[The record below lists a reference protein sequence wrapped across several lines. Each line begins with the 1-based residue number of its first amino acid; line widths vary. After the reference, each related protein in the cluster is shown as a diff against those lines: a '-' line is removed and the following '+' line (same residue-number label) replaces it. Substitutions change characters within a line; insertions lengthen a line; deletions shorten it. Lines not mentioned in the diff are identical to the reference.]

1 MTKTRFEK
9 GYELVREGLAAARF
23 GAAVSGVVLA
33 GVEKPLSLAV
43 GEAGEDGNYGYNSEE
58 YLARPWRI
66 LSAAMT
72 PYRLFDFTKE
82 GVLKSSVKVFADLTL
97 YANHNANVND
107 WKGFVRNPTWDDANT
122 PPGINALFVIDKVVD
137 PKLARGVETKALRS
151 ASVTIWFEYERSHPT
166 LSNFYDRLGEEVE
179 GQIVRFIVTKI
190 VNAGEVSIV
199 WEGEDPY
206 AKSLAAGGAPPA
218 TETGLEV
225 PANNEGANMKITAAL
240 AVLLAVPAGT
250 ELTPE
255 ALEASI
261 KTLLDAKEVELDAL
275 KTDAALGKQLLSET
289 RTKAETLYKLA
300 KGDKASPDYLKIIQG
315 ADLASARAI
324 VVEYTTQAEESI
336 PLSCPKCGE
345 KLSRQS
351 SAPEGGDSLKTDG
364 KRVEDYKL

>member
-1 MTKTRFEK
+1 
-9 GYELVREGLAAARF
+9 
-23 GAAVSGVVLA
+23 
-33 GVEKPLSLAV
+33 
-43 GEAGEDGNYGYNSEE
+43 
-58 YLARPWRI
+58 
-66 LSAAMT
+66 MT

-82 GVLKSSVKVFADLTL
+82 GVLKSSVKAFADLTL

-107 WKGFVRNPTWDDANT
+107 WKGFVRNPTWDEANT
-122 PPGINALFVIDKVVD
+122 PPGINALFVIDKIVD

-166 LSNFYDRLGEEVE
+166 LSNFYDRLGEEVD

-225 PANNEGANMKITAAL
+225 PDNHGGTDMFKLTAAL
-240 AVLLAVPAGT
+240 AVLLAMAEGT
-250 ELTPE
+250 EVTPE
-255 ALEASI
+255 ALEAKI
-261 KTLLDAKEVELDAL
+261 KGLLDAKQAELDGL
-275 KTDAALGKQLLSET
+275 KVEAALGKQLLTET
-289 RTKAETLYKLA
+289 RTKAETLYKAA

-336 PLSCPKCGE
+336 PLACPKCGE
-345 KLSRQS
+345 KLSRRS
-351 SAPEGGDSLKTDG
+351 STEDENKDKASSLG
-364 KRVEDYKL
+364 KREEDYIV

>member
-1 MTKTRFEK
+1 MPKTRFEK

-43 GEAGEDGNYGYNSEE
+43 GEPGEDGNYGYNIEE

-82 GVLKSSVKVFADLTL
+82 GVLKSSVKAFADLTL

-107 WKGFVRNPTWDDANT
+107 WKGFVRNPTWDEANT

-166 LSNFYDRLGEEVE
+166 LSNFYDRLGEEVD

-218 TETGLEV
+218 HETGLEV
-225 PANNEGANMKITAAL
+225 PDNNGGTDMFKLTATL
-240 AVLLAVPAGT
+240 SVLLSMAEGT

-255 ALEASI
+255 ALEA
-261 KTLLDAKEVELDAL
+261 KLKEQKAALDAL
-275 KTDAALGKQLLSET
+275 QADAALGKQLLTET

-324 VVEYTTQAEESI
+324 VLEYTTAAEEAI
-336 PLSCPKCGE
+336 PLACPKCGE

-351 SAPEGGDSLKTDG
+351 SGPEGGEKFTAG
-364 KRVEDYKL
+364 GENIEDYKFA